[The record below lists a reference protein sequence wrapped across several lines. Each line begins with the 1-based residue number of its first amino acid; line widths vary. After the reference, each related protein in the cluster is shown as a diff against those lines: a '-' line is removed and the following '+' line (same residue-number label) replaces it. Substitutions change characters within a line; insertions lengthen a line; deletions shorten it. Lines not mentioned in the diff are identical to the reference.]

1 MKITVKYLWP
11 AVFGLILPAAA
22 GATSVADL
30 ERQVRASDQ
39 ARVQMQQQLDM
50 MNQDLNSLSG
60 RLEETNNAMAD
71 LQKKQQELFKQIS
84 DLTARMNQLQSGA
97 KVPAST
103 SANTAKEEVKPK
115 PVQAAPAAPDE
126 KNEYQKAVTLVMQD
140 KNYNGAIQ
148 AFNAFIKKYP
158 NSSLVGNSN
167 FWLGDSYYKTNRLT
181 EAKQCFLNVVKDEN
195 SVKRPEALYKLGLI
209 SVTENNTDYARK
221 FFQLVVRDY
230 AGTTTARLAENELKK
245 LK

>member
-1 MKITVKYLWP
+1 MKTTVKYLWP

-50 MNQDLNSLSG
+50 MNQDLNSLIG

-71 LQKKQQELFKQIS
+71 LQKNQQELFKQIS

-158 NSSLVGNSN
+158 NSWGFILQDQPSDRSQTV
-167 FWLGDSYYKTNRLT
+167 F
-181 EAKQCFLNVVKDEN
+181 
-195 SVKRPEALYKLGLI
+195 PECG
-209 SVTENNTDYARK
+209 
-221 FFQLVVRDY
+221 
-230 AGTTTARLAENELKK
+230 
-245 LK
+245 

>member
-1 MKITVKYLWP
+1 MKTTVKYLWP

-50 MNQDLNSLSG
+50 MNQDLNSLIG

-71 LQKKQQELFKQIS
+71 LQKNQQELFKQIS
-84 DLTARMNQLQSGA
+84 DLTARMNQLQSG
-97 KVPAST
+97 
-103 SANTAKEEVKPK
+103 KEEVKPK
-115 PVQAAPAAPDE
+115 PVQTAPAAPDE

>member
-1 MKITVKYLWP
+1 MKTTVKYLWP
-11 AVFGLILPAAA
+11 AVFGLILPVAA

-50 MNQDLNSLSG
+50 MNQDLNSLIG

-71 LQKKQQELFKQIS
+71 LQKNQQELFKQIS

-97 KVPAST
+97 KVPASI
-103 SANTAKEEVKPK
+103 SANTAKDDVKPK
-115 PVQAAPAAPDE
+115 PVQTAPAAPDE

>member
-1 MKITVKYLWP
+1 M
-11 AVFGLILPAAA
+11 
-22 GATSVADL
+22 
-30 ERQVRASDQ
+30 
-39 ARVQMQQQLDM
+39 
-50 MNQDLNSLSG
+50 
-60 RLEETNNAMAD
+60 
-71 LQKKQQELFKQIS
+71 
-84 DLTARMNQLQSGA
+84 
-97 KVPAST
+97 
-103 SANTAKEEVKPK
+103 KPK
-115 PVQAAPAAPDE
+115 PVQTAPAAPDE

>member
-1 MKITVKYLWP
+1 MKTTVKYLWP

-50 MNQDLNSLSG
+50 MNQDLNSLIG

-71 LQKKQQELFKQIS
+71 LQKNQQELFKQIS

-103 SANTAKEEVKPK
+103 SANTAKEEGKPK
-115 PVQAAPAAPDE
+115 PVQTAPAAPDE